1 MIYCF
6 LHYCDTKVLYLWTI
20 KLIQFS
26 QNKVVQMLR
35 GWKFEIQLDE
45 QSGKAIY
52 LQIADAIIKD
62 IQSGRLRPGD
72 PLPGSRNLAQL
83 LKVNRNTVVEAL
95 NVLLIEGWLVSRER
109 QGTFV
114 AGTLPDFKAA
124 QKNNPAA
131 SVIKNTAAK
140 HYHIRFDDGH
150 PDSKIAPITALARAY
165 RQIFNQKARWQM
177 MGYAN
182 ELGDPEFRK
191 AIVQMLNHQRA
202 MQVNEQSICITRG
215 SQMAMYLAAQCLFT
229 KGDNVLIENP
239 GYKPAWSAFENAGA
253 VLWPVSVDKDG
264 LIIDNVIAYL
274 ESGKKIRA
282 IYVTPHRQYPTTAT
296 LSLKRRL
303 ELIRLSNEYGFT
315 IIEDDYDNEFH
326 FGYRPVLPLSS
337 FTELKSYV
345 YIGTMSK
352 VVAPALRIGYL
363 ASNDSSLIEKAASLR
378 KIIDVQ
384 GDNIMEQAV
393 LQLIKDGTIK
403 RHIKKATNHY
413 KAKRDI
419 TAALLRKHLKNKAGY
434 FIPEGGL
441 AFWIVPNKQVE
452 WLHIS
457 ERLKDQGIK
466 IITPDVYSFDETVN
480 GIRLGYG
487 SLSEK
492 ELEEG
497 IIALAKML

>member
-1 MIYCF
+1 
-6 LHYCDTKVLYLWTI
+6 
-20 KLIQFS
+20 
-26 QNKVVQMLR
+26 MLR

-45 QSGKAIY
+45 KSDKAVY

-62 IQSGRLRPGD
+62 IHSGRLKAGD
-72 PLPGSRNLAQL
+72 ALPGSRNLAQL

-95 NVLLIEGWLVSRER
+95 NVLIIEGWLIPKER

-114 AGTLPDFKAA
+114 ADTLPDFKEV
-124 QKNNPAA
+124 QK
-131 SVIKNTAAK
+131 SSRVTATAKGKINK
-140 HYHIRFDDGH
+140 HYHLQFDDGS
-150 PDSKIAPITALARAY
+150 PDSKIAPITELARAY

-177 MGYAN
+177 MGYGN
-182 ELGDPEFRK
+182 EFGDLEFRK
-191 AIVQMLNHQRA
+191 SIVQMLNHQRG
-202 MQVNEQSICITRG
+202 MQVNEHNICITRG
-215 SQMAMYLAAQCLFT
+215 SQMAMYLTAQYLFT
-229 KGDNVLIENP
+229 KNDYVIVENP

-253 VLWPVSVDKDG
+253 KLLPLCVDKDG
-264 LIIDNVIAYL
+264 LLIDDVISYL
-274 ESGKKIRA
+274 KSGRKIKA
-282 IYVTPHRQYPTTAT
+282 IYVTPHRQYPTTVT

-337 FTELKSYV
+337 FTELKNYV

-363 ASNDSSLIEKAASLR
+363 TSNDDVLIEKVGTLR

-384 GDNIMEQAV
+384 GDSIMEQAV

-413 KAKRDI
+413 RAKRDFMA
-419 TAALLRKHLKNKAGY
+419 TVLNKYIKDKATY
-434 FIPEGGL
+434 TIPEGGL
-441 AFWIVPNKQVE
+441 AFWIVPNKQVD
-452 WLHIS
+452 WLQIS
-457 ERLKDQGIK
+457 KKLIRKGIK
-466 IITPDVYSFDETVN
+466 IITPDAYSSDETIN

-497 IIALAKML
+497 IAVLAKLL